1 MADHVVSGTGGQLA
15 HKITLATWSD
25 SPGSR
30 RVSQEWA
37 VMPGAWSRGIDD
49 EHRLVYIVTQAEII
63 ILATRYHY

>member
-1 MADHVVSGTGGQLA
+1 MDDNRKRPHPMADHVVSGTGGQLA

-37 VMPGAWSRGIDD
+37 VM
-49 EHRLVYIVTQAEII
+49 
-63 ILATRYHY
+63 